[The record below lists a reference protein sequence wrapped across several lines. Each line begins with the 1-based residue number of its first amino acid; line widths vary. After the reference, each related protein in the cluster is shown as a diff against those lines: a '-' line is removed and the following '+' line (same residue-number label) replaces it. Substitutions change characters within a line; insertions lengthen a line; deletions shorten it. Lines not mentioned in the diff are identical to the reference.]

1 MTIYKCHKKKKK
13 PTPNKTNQC
22 VNRSINYNFDFVGWK
37 ESTRGR
43 SLCRV
48 IVWERRIQR
57 LEEPSIEVSTI
68 MIIIIIIIIEEIL
81 NKKTKR
87 K

>member
-1 MTIYKCHKKKKK
+1 MTIACGIYKCHKKKK

-22 VNRSINYNFDFVGWK
+22 VNYNFDFVGWK
-37 ESTRGR
+37 ESSRGR

-68 MIIIIIIIIEEIL
+68 MIIIIIIIEEIL